1 MREAEKAVEN
11 AITFEAKKDALS
23 QKQNGDWKAGFVLA
37 AAEMDQRF
45 AMAPMGTRYRVVIVE
60 LNDDETARDH
70 EGEIR
75 DKWKG
80 LGPVKQSGIRC
91 KDPIFWAFLEE
102 RLHYQNINN
111 EARAAG
117 SVRAH
122 CRIDSR
128 RELNENPQA
137 AALWHSLD
145 TAFHAWKLS
154 DG

>member
-1 MREAEKAVEN
+1 MTGSHRVPTCQSKTSLHRTLPEIGLLHLGHVEQLL
-11 AITFEAKKDALS
+11 AGSADDDPSALH
-23 QKQNGDWKAGFVLA
+23 
-37 AAEMDQRF
+37 
-45 AMAPMGTRYRVVIVE
+45 
-60 LNDDETARDH
+60 H

-75 DKWKG
+75 DRWKG